1 MRTFWWRVT
10 IELDQ
15 PSRDVVRVRG
25 NLKMGDGN
33 AALDELLAKQAIA
46 EVIYSYCRGLDR
58 MDRDLAVSTWHK
70 DGTADYGPIFNGTGA
85 GFVDWV
91 WNAHTAFTA
100 HSHQVT
106 NILISV
112 DLADD
117 RAVSE
122 SYVTVAL
129 RTAPNEGSVID
140 VVGRGRYLDR
150 WSRRGDRWAIDHR
163 QYVDDFQ
170 SVYTMP
176 ATDAI
181 AASAATGRRG
191 PDDPSYEVLP

>member
-1 MRTFWWRVT
+1 
-10 IELDQ
+10 
-15 PSRDVVRVRG
+15 
-25 NLKMGDGN
+25 MGDRDT
-33 AALDELLAKQAIA
+33 ALDELLAKQAIT

-58 MDRDLAVSTWHK
+58 MDRELALSTWHEG
-70 DGTADYGPIFNGTGA
+70 GTADYGPIFEGTGA
-85 GFVDWV
+85 DFVDWA

-106 NILISV
+106 NILIYV

-129 RTAPNEGSVID
+129 RTPPTDGSLID
-140 VVGRGRYLDR
+140 VVGRGRYVDR
-150 WSRRGDRWAIDHR
+150 WSCRDGRWAIDHR
-163 QYVDDFQ
+163 QFVGDFQ
-170 SVYTMP
+170 
-176 ATDAI
+176 ATYVMSAEDAI
-181 AASAATGRRG
+181 AASDGTGRRG